1 MRRLQFS
8 ETVAQ
13 RDVDEALRLLQMSKY
28 LIYFDD
34 RQRSSLEVISDI
46 YSILRDEAAR
56 TSNMDV
62 KFGLSLN
69 LISRKL

>member
-1 MRRLQFS
+1 ALRRLQFS

-13 RDVDEALRLLQMSKY
+13 RDVDEALRLLQMSNY

-34 RQRSSLEVISDI
+34 RQRSSLDVISGI

-56 TSNMDV
+56 TSNKDV
-62 KFGLSLN
+62 KFGVH
-69 LISRKL
+69 

>member
-1 MRRLQFS
+1 
-8 ETVAQ
+8 
-13 RDVDEALRLLQMSKY
+13 MSNY

-34 RQRSSLEVISDI
+34 RQRSSLDVISGI

-56 TSNMDV
+56 TSNKDV

-69 LISRKL
+69 LISRKSALRLS